1 MTDMLKNWLDSNG
14 FDATNMEAVGE
25 NGSTALL
32 IAARKGEAD
41 VVSELIAL
49 GADVNEKNNDG
60 NNTLWNGVYAQ
71 NETIIRAL
79 VDAGID
85 KDNRNDNGATA
96 LMYAASNAL
105 DEMVELLLSLGCDK
119 NIQNFD
125 DYTAL
130 DLASTPKILKLLR

>member
-1 MTDMLKNWLDSNG
+1 MTDMLKNWLDSNSL
-14 FDATNMEAVGE
+14 DAANIEAVGE

-41 VVSELIAL
+41 AVSELITL
-49 GADVNEKNNDG
+49 GADVNKKNNDG

-71 NETIIRAL
+71 NKTIIRAL